1 MNSFKKGDK
10 VARVVERYNPLLGMY
25 YVVYEVEIK
34 SATKTDYSIEL
45 YGTRERYD
53 LNGKR
58 KGKVE
63 CAYGSAEYFLTDLET
78 AKQYQK

>member
-1 MNSFKKGDK
+1 M
-10 VARVVERYNPLLGMY
+10 ERYNPQLGMY

-34 SATKTDYSIEL
+34 SATKTGYSIEI
-45 YGTRERYD
+45 YGNRERYD

-58 KGKVE
+58 KGKIE
-63 CAYGSAEYFLTDLET
+63 CAYGSSEYFLTDLET